1 LGAPADLV
9 IRDGTVVGSGGR
21 TPRDVYIRSGRIA
34 AVRPH
39 GEDIGAAVTIDASGL
54 YVLPGMVD
62 THVHLMDPGDPS
74 REDFPTGTSAA
85 VANGVTTIVEHT
97 HGWPVTSVE
106 RLAEKRAHLRGRSH
120 TDYGLAAHLWD
131 DNLDE
136 LPGLWR
142 AGITFV
148 KIFTCETHG
157 VPATPSDRM
166 LAAFE
171 ILAALDAVCLVHCE
185 DDWMTARNESLLRDA
200 GRTDGRLIYEWRTR
214 EAELTAVGAVALIA
228 RLTGAR
234 ATIAHASSDEVLSL
248 LEDERRRGA
257 RVVAETCPQYLL
269 LKENEVIDQGAFRKF
284 TPPARIRGR
293 KDEEAMWAGL
303 REGRVHH
310 LSTDHAPSTR
320 AQKSLGV
327 WASPF
332 GLPGLDSTLPLM
344 LDAALAGRIT
354 LERLVEIYAEAPALW
369 YGLDRKGKVSPG
381 YDADLVIVDPTR
393 VRTLTDDAVI
403 SKAGWTPFAGR
414 QVRGGVKTVLL
425 RGTVVAEDGRPE
437 GSPSGRF
444 LAGPGAR

>member
-1 LGAPADLV
+1 
-9 IRDGTVVGSGGR
+9 
-21 TPRDVYIRSGRIA
+21 
-34 AVRPH
+34 
-39 GEDIGAAVTIDASGL
+39 
-54 YVLPGMVD
+54 
-62 THVHLMDPGDPS
+62 
-74 REDFPTGTSAA
+74 
-85 VANGVTTIVEHT
+85 
-97 HGWPVTSVE
+97 
-106 RLAEKRAHLRGRSH
+106 
-120 TDYGLAAHLWD
+120 
-131 DNLDE
+131 
-136 LPGLWR
+136 
-142 AGITFV
+142 
-148 KIFTCETHG
+148 
-157 VPATPSDRM
+157 
-166 LAAFE
+166 
-171 ILAALDAVCLVHCE
+171 
-185 DDWMTARNESLLRDA
+185 
-200 GRTDGRLIYEWRTR
+200 
-214 EAELTAVGAVALIA
+214 
-228 RLTGAR
+228 
-234 ATIAHASSDEVLSL
+234 
-248 LEDERRRGA
+248 
-257 RVVAETCPQYLL
+257 
-269 LKENEVIDQGAFRKF
+269 VIDQGAFRKF